1 MMRLDSS
8 EIRLQDLSNEYSWA
22 SIHLRS
28 KEVRSNEVSAA
39 RKVRN
44 GMNNSV
50 CPSVSAERMFQN
62 GMISSICNSFAAA
75 VRKVANGMSSSVY
88 SANDVMV
95 ESNILSIV
103 PEN

>member
-1 MMRLDSS
+1 
-8 EIRLQDLSNEYSWA
+8 
-22 SIHLRS
+22 
-28 KEVRSNEVSAA
+28 
-39 RKVRN
+39 
-44 GMNNSV
+44 MNNSV
-50 CPSVSAERMFQN
+50 CPSSVSAERMFQN